1 MPQAWYYAD
10 SRHQQQGPVDGSVL
24 RSAFERGEINATTLV
39 WREGLAN
46 WLPLSQVAAE
56 IGLSMAAPASPP
68 PRPAAPS
75 PRSGTV
81 VATPT
86 KGAGGAGILVIVLI
100 VGFFGIV
107 VLGILA
113 AIAVPAY
120 ADYTTRARV
129 SQAMLAGENTRAQI
143 EEYNDSQGQ
152 CPNNDSEGFGSPES
166 FASTYV
172 ASIDIGRVQH
182 VHCGL
187 RMTLRGFNDDRVDGH
202 YVSIGTD
209 ADGRVVY
216 DSNVPSRYLPTRA
229 RAGTR

>member
-10 SRHQQQGPVDGSVL
+10 SRHQQQGPVDGSLL

-46 WLPLSQVAAE
+46 WVPLSQVAAE
-56 IGLSMAAPASPP
+56 IGLTPAVPASPP
-68 PRPAAPS
+68 PRPVASTPRPGVVTSPAA
-75 PRSGTV
+75 
-81 VATPT
+81 
-86 KGAGGAGILVIVLI
+86 KGSGGASILVIVLI

-107 VLGILA
+107 LLGFFA
-113 AIAVPAY
+113 ALAVPAY

-129 SQAMLAGENTRAQI
+129 SQALLAGERLRSQI
-143 EEYNDSQGQ
+143 DEYQSREGN
-152 CPNNDSEGFGSPES
+152 CPNNDTEGFGSPET

-172 ASIDIGRVQH
+172 ASIDIGRVQK

-187 RMTLRGFNDDRVDGH
+187 RLTLRGFNYDIVDGH

-209 ADGRVVY
+209 PDGHVVY
-216 DSNVPSRYLPTRA
+216 DSNLEERYLPARA
-229 RAGTR
+229 RPR

>member
-24 RSAFERGEINATTLV
+24 RSAFERGEIHAATLV

-46 WLPLSQVAAE
+46 WVPLSQVAAE
-56 IGLSMAAPASPP
+56 VGLSAAAPASPP

-81 VATPT
+81 IATPT
-86 KGAGGAGILVIVLI
+86 KGSGGVGILVIVLI

-129 SQAMLAGENTRAQI
+129 SQAILAGEQLRARI
-143 EEYNDSQGQ
+143 EEYQSQEDT
-152 CPNNDSEGFGSPES
+152 CPNNDTESFGSPET

-172 ASIDIGRVQH
+172 ARIDIGRVQN

-187 RMTLRGFNDDRVDGH
+187 RMTLRGFNHSDVDGH
-202 YVSIGTD
+202 YISIGTD
-209 ADGRVVY
+209 PEGRAVY
-216 DSNVPSRYLPTRA
+216 DNNLPQRFLPTRL
-229 RAGTR
+229 RAAGR